1 MFGKLFGSKPEPAKK
16 AAPVD
21 ATATSEKLDS

>member
-16 AAPVD
+16 APVD
-21 ATATSEKLDS
+21 AVATSEKLDS